1 MVVFILQA
9 LSKPFFLREK
19 STIKKKYFWSPLN
32 FYQQTRAVCWAGL
45 GVGTGE
51 THWGNWR
58 CCEQLSSWE
67 LQTCSGIWIVDC
79 SHHSVSGLRI
89 LKSLKSQKYLSLV
102 TRCRE
107 SSCGKI
113 YRIWCS
119 VNTNKQCHARNYGQ
133 PFISLFW

>member
-1 MVVFILQA
+1 MLKA
-9 LSKPFFLREK
+9 LSKPFFFKRK
-19 STIKKKYFWSPLN
+19 N
-32 FYQQTRAVCWAGL
+32 FNFFKIILKPPWQTRALCWAGL

-67 LQTCSGIWIVDC
+67 LQTCSGIWILDC

-89 LKSLKSQKYLSLV
+89 LKSLKSQKYLSWV

-119 VNTNKQCHARNYGQ
+119 VNTNKQCHARHYGQ